1 MMLRKILNK
10 SSKGATIIEYAL
22 IAALVAIV
30 AISAMK
36 SVGQQVSTKFSE
48 VNGQL
53 SSVSVS
59 ST

>member
-1 MMLRKILNK
+1 MLKKILNK

-36 SVGQQVSTKFSE
+36 SVGQQVSTKFADITT
-48 VNGQL
+48 QL
-53 SSVSVS
+53 SSA
-59 ST
+59 TTP

>member
-1 MMLRKILNK
+1 MLKKILNK

-36 SVGQQVSTKFSE
+36 SVGQQVSTKFADITT
-48 VNGQL
+48 QL
-53 SSVSVS
+53 SGA
-59 ST
+59 TTP